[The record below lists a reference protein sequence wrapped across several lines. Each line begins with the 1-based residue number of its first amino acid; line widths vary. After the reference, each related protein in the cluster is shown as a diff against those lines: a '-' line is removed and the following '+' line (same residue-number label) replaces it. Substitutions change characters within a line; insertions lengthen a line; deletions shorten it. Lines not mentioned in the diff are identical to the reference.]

1 MSIPVEINLQTC
13 DAGHFEWLAILTVRK
28 ERDHKCSSGSGQ
40 VMDFV
45 SHPIRRK
52 VSERVL

>member
-13 DAGHFEWLAILTVRK
+13 DAGHFKWLAILTVRR
-28 ERDHKCSSGSGQ
+28 ERDYKCSSGSGQ